1 MLPHELRN
9 NVRPRILENF
19 EKSEKSQI
27 FIKLLPS
34 SRPPLEIKILSV
46 LIKISSKTE
55 IEHFLQWAIS
65 HENWS
70 LSQILCK

>member
-27 FIKLLPS
+27 FIKLLLS
-34 SRPPLEIKILSV
+34 SRPPLKIKILSV

-55 IEHFLQWAIS
+55 IEHFPQWAIS
-65 HENWS
+65 HEN
-70 LSQILCK
+70 